1 MIFPVGGFVIGALF
15 GAIRASMKGGKTLD
29 LLQWGAVHG
38 ILFAMVGLFVLVFI
52 ERSMVG

>member
-1 MIFPVGGFVIGALF
+1 MIFPVGGFVIGALI
-15 GAIRASMKGGKTLD
+15 GAIRARMKGGKALD

-38 ILFAMVGLFVLVFI
+38 ILCALIGLFVLVFI